1 MNVLEAILLGVIISI
16 SLWPSYLAIK
26 FQGVPNISI
35 TRILIF
41 LAIVLWIS
49 VLLVK
54 SSYQSRFINFFKT
67 YWVFLLLI
75 LIPFFG
81 WKLITAWLSYNRM
94 PSVFSAL
101 KDTTYCL
108 ALFFVAINVWNSFI
122 QLKRVI
128 KVLVFSSVIVFFIV
142 LVESL
147 LQQNL
152 FIHVV
157 PASFVSSHRLV
168 EGIIRDGVYRV
179 WGPFSHPLALANYCT
194 TVLPLVVWYACCHNG
209 KRRMIGFFTCAA
221 LLVTLYLSTSRGG
234 LVVLIFMTAGFMI
247 TTCLPEMLKRVKKNQ
262 VGLALVLSIII
273 SIITLVGAKSMGE
286 KLISGRTAKEAGS
299 SSIRL
304 LQMELGIPLIIDRPI
319 IGYGPGEAAE
329 VLGLKAKTIDNYY
342 LSLAIESGLPELVL
356 FILILLYFLRYAWK
370 LHNKLPPPQSALA
383 IAIFWSIA
391 GNALFLTVLSL
402 EQVMPLMFLIFSMLI
417 VLRSDQIISLANKRS
432 GRL

>member
-1 MNVLEAILLGVIISI
+1 M
-16 SLWPSYLAIK
+16 
-26 FQGVPNISI
+26 
-35 TRILIF
+35 
-41 LAIVLWIS
+41 
-49 VLLVK
+49 
-54 SSYQSRFINFFKT
+54 
-67 YWVFLLLI
+67 
-75 LIPFFG
+75 
-81 WKLITAWLSYNRM
+81 
-94 PSVFSAL
+94 
-101 KDTTYCL
+101 
-108 ALFFVAINVWNSFI
+108 
-122 QLKRVI
+122 
-128 KVLVFSSVIVFFIV
+128 
-142 LVESL
+142 
-147 LQQNL
+147 
-152 FIHVV
+152 
-157 PASFVSSHRLV
+157 
-168 EGIIRDGVYRV
+168 
-179 WGPFSHPLALANYCT
+179 
-194 TVLPLVVWYACCHNG
+194 
-209 KRRMIGFFTCAA
+209 
-221 LLVTLYLSTSRGG
+221 
-234 LVVLIFMTAGFMI
+234 VLIFMTAGFMV

-273 SIITLVGAKSMGE
+273 SIITLVGAKSIGE

-304 LQMELGIPLIIDRPI
+304 LQMELGIPLIVDRPI

-370 LHNKLPPPQSALA
+370 LHNKLPPTQSALA